1 MAHEAHR
8 IAVATG
14 SVWGELSAIRC
25 QARCYG
31 VHGDFKN
38 CLQLIKEGKELV
50 VQAGMQG
57 GYAESD
63 LMSIEAGTYLLKTEY
78 AEAHQILTIILHHT
92 QVSAMPVKYALTLA
106 EIAFLDIVTGANM
119 DIVSVNLDAARSLFQ
134 KSQYWKGISTCDLIH
149 AELQLREGNKMVAR
163 AEYIRCFAHLLIRE
177 NFDPAWTCLLKLAD
191 PKYLLHSDSETTRWA
206 TVFLAFALCPVI
218 MNRNMLIIYQ
228 ALQCIGDVFA
238 RQHIEDTGTLS
249 VFTIA
254 LDGFTWMD
262 VHRNR
267 AECMQTMGD
276 LHLRRGDI
284 SKAST
289 LWKQARPLFEQSQQA
304 DGVSQIDC
312 RLAKIEGCHQTNL
325 DRASKPASSV

>member
-1 MAHEAHR
+1 
-8 IAVATG
+8 
-14 SVWGELSAIRC
+14 
-25 QARCYG
+25 
-31 VHGDFKN
+31 
-38 CLQLIKEGKELV
+38 
-50 VQAGMQG
+50 
-57 GYAESD
+57 
-63 LMSIEAGTYLLKTEY
+63 
-78 AEAHQILTIILHHT
+78 
-92 QVSAMPVKYALTLA
+92 MPVKYALTLA